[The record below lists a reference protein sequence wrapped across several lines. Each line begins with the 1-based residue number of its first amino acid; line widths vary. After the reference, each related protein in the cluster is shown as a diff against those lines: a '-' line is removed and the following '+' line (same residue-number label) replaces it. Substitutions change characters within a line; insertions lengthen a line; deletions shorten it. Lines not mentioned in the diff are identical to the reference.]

1 MDAMLPTIWAGILA
15 FAILVYVVLDGFD
28 LGIGVLFGT
37 TGNETYRRQMMA
49 SVAPVWDGNET
60 WLLVVGAG
68 LFGAFPIVYA
78 IFLSAL
84 YLPVILLLIALI
96 FRGVAFEFRY
106 KSESMRWLWDWGF
119 FLGSAVATFV
129 QGAAIGAMV
138 NELPV
143 EDGRFVGS
151 AFFWLTPFAV
161 CCGIGLILGFCLLG
175 ATWLIL
181 KTEGELRAWAYR
193 RAPWLLGAVLAF
205 LVVVFA
211 YALVLQLD
219 VMQRWIERPVLWIF
233 PAIGAAA
240 TAGCVLGIRA
250 RSDGGELLAL
260 HGAVL
265 ADDRAGGVTALVA
278 ALPVLRRRFDRD
290 TRDPDLH
297 DHGLLGVPGQ
307 DRRGGA
313 LRLSRGAHASAYR
326 YGPKCGRRTPRRCA
340 KLALSPLGGRSPCR
354 PTSR

>member
-68 LFGAFPIVYA
+68 LFGAFPVVYA

-138 NELPV
+138 NELPI

-151 AFFWLTPFAV
+151 AFFWLTPFAI

-193 RAPWLLGAVLAF
+193 RAPWLLGAVLVF
-205 LVVVFA
+205 LAVVFV
-211 YALVLQLD
+211 YALVLKLD
-219 VMQRWIERPVLWIF
+219 VMQRWIERPVLWVF

-240 TAGCVLGIRA
+240 AAGCILGIRA
-250 RSDGGELLAL
+250 RRD
-260 HGAVL
+260 
-265 ADDRAGGVTALVA
+265 
-278 ALPVLRRRFDRD
+278 ALPFLMTVVIFLCAFGTMAVSFWPYMVPYSLTIEQAASPPSSLRF
-290 TRDPDLH
+290 LFYGA
-297 DHGLLGVPGQ
+297 GLFVIPVILIYTITVYWVF
-307 DRRGGA
+307 RGKIGEA
-313 LRLSRGAHASAYR
+313 GH
-326 YGPKCGRRTPRRCA
+326 YG
-340 KLALSPLGGRSPCR
+340 
-354 PTSR
+354 

>member
-15 FAILVYVVLDGFD
+15 FAILVYVILDGFD
-28 LGIGVLFGT
+28 LGIGILFGT
-37 TGNETYRRQMMA
+37 TGNEIHRRQMMA

-84 YLPVILLLIALI
+84 YLPVILLLIGLI

-106 KSESMRWLWDWGF
+106 KSESMRWLWDLGF
-119 FLGSAVATFV
+119 FLGSVVATFV

-181 KTEGELRAWAYR
+181 KTEGEIRAWAYR
-193 RAPWLLGAVLAF
+193 RAPWLLCAVLAF
-205 LVVVFA
+205 LAVVFV

-233 PAIGAAA
+233 PLVGAAA
-240 TAGCVLGIRA
+240 AAGCFLGIRA
-250 RSDGGELLAL
+250 RLDTVPFVMTVVIFLCAFGTMAVSFWPYMVPYSLTIEQAAAPASSLRFLFY
-260 HGAVL
+260 GAGLFVI
-265 ADDRAGGVTALVA
+265 
-278 ALPVLRRRFDRD
+278 PVILIYTITVYWVF
-290 TRDPDLH
+290 
-297 DHGLLGVPGQ
+297 
-307 DRRGGA
+307 RGKIREVEG
-313 LRLSRGAHASAYR
+313 
-326 YGPKCGRRTPRRCA
+326 YG
-340 KLALSPLGGRSPCR
+340 
-354 PTSR
+354 

>member
-68 LFGAFPIVYA
+68 LFGAFPVVYA

-96 FRGVAFEFRY
+96 FRGVAFEFRH
-106 KSESMRWLWDWGF
+106 KSEAMRWLWDWGF

-138 NELPV
+138 NELPI

-151 AFFWLTPFAV
+151 AFFWLTPFAI

-205 LVVVFA
+205 LVVVFV
-211 YALVLQLD
+211 YALVLKLD
-219 VMQRWIERPVLWIF
+219 VMQRWIDRPVLWIF
-233 PAIGAAA
+233 PAVGALAAA
-240 TAGCVLGIRA
+240 GCLLGIRT
-250 RSDGGELLAL
+250 R
-260 HGAVL
+260 
-265 ADDRAGGVTALVA
+265 
-278 ALPVLRRRFDRD
+278 RD
-290 TRDPDLH
+290 TVPFLMTVVIFLCAFGTMAVSFWPYMVPYSLTIEQAASPPSSLRFLFYGA
-297 DHGLLGVPGQ
+297 GLVVIPVTLIYTITVYWVF
-307 DRRGGA
+307 RGKIHETG
-313 LRLSRGAHASAYR
+313 
-326 YGPKCGRRTPRRCA
+326 YG
-340 KLALSPLGGRSPCR
+340 
-354 PTSR
+354 